1 MSSTFSTIADRR
13 VRGTYDAALA
23 LRTPEAAALSATT
36 STTRIAFAVRKIEAF
51 KVCFEIDAYTSY
63 SSGSAEWTIAVD
75 VSDTVGGA
83 STVIGTILPAQ
94 LAGVAGELEIVFGG
108 AEIAAKLSTAE
119 AIGLVCTKTGSP
131 GNLTLSAWIVP
142 IQ

>member
-1 MSSTFSTIADRR
+1 MATTFSTIADRR

-36 STTRIAFAVRKIEAF
+36 STTRIAFACRKIEAF
-51 KVCFEIDAYTSY
+51 KICFDIEAYTSY
-63 SSGSAEWTIAVD
+63 TATSAEWTIAVD
-75 VSDTVGGA
+75 VSATVGGS

-94 LAGVAGELEIVFGG
+94 LAGAAGQLEIVFGG
-108 AEIAAKLSTAE
+108 AEVAGFLATAE

-131 GNLTLSAWIVP
+131 GNLTLAAWIVP